1 MPEERPRIEHA
12 LGRDLPAIYEICLR
26 TAAAGQDA
34 TGLYG
39 DREWPGQF
47 WSAPYALFE
56 PDLAFVLREG
66 DRAVGY
72 VVGARDTAAF
82 QARLDREWW
91 PALRRRYADYVA
103 TSEHD
108 AEALRRLA
116 EPEGMDPRLA
126 GYPAHLHI
134 NLLPGSQRGGW
145 GRRMVER
152 ELDALA
158 SVGARAVHLGVS
170 MKNAPVMAFY
180 EKLGFEEIFRTAKA
194 IYMGRTLPRR

>member
-1 MPEERPRIEHA
+1 MPEERSRIDHA
-12 LGRDLPAIYEICLR
+12 LGDDLPALYEICLR

-56 PDLAFVLREG
+56 PDLAFVLREDG
-66 DRAVGY
+66 RAAGY

-82 QARLDREWW
+82 LARLDRDWW
-91 PALRRRYADYVA
+91 PRLRERYAGYVA

-108 AEALRRLA
+108 VEALRRLA
-116 EPEGMDPRLA
+116 DPEGMDARLA
-126 GYPAHLHI
+126 PYPAHLHI

-152 ELDALA
+152 ELAALA
-158 SVGARAVHLGVS
+158 SAGAPAVHLGVS
-170 MKNAPVMAFY
+170 PKNAPVMAFY
-180 EKLGFEEIFRTAKA
+180 GKLGFEEIFRTAEA
-194 IYMGRTLPRR
+194 IYMGRALTRG